1 MAASIIIRAPSVPID
16 AETFNCARQRR
27 FIWLV
32 VNQVNPEPVQDT
44 DGSSIDTTI
53 TPPETIPPDLT
64 DDNDGPSRCVS
75 YLSSCLIPNP
85 GSTFIIRSVSSRNI
99 TTLLKEQVV
108 LSPPGSHGS
117 PHRECVETD
126 GWLGFRNIALY
137 GFLGRNDQ

>member
-32 VNQVNPEPVQDT
+32 VNQVNPEPVPDT
-44 DGSSIDTTI
+44 
-53 TPPETIPPDLT
+53 ETIPPDLT